1 MEHDTLDSP
10 EPRVTP
16 NQPIH
21 AGVEGPTAPEL
32 TAPRSIALGL
42 TRDYA
47 ANWTVPDALRELYQ
61 NW

>member
-1 MEHDTLDSP
+1 MEHDTLDFL

-21 AGVEGPTAPEL
+21 ADVEEPTAPEL
-32 TAPRSIALGL
+32 TAPRSITLGL
-42 TRDYA
+42 TRDYT

-61 NW
+61 N